1 MRSSVGTQ
9 TTAREIVEEEL
20 TMNKQFKV
28 MMLESEKK
36 IYEQVLNNQQSTLR
50 QSEIDELL
58 DLLLEINKQLAELN
72 NDKSR

>member
-36 IYEQVLNNQQSTLR
+36 IYEQVLNNQQSNLR

>member
-1 MRSSVGTQ
+1 
-9 TTAREIVEEEL
+9 
-20 TMNKQFKV
+20 MNKQLKV

-36 IYEQVLNNQQSTLR
+36 IYEQVLNNQQSNLG

-72 NDKSR
+72 KEKSK